1 MNLFQPGP
9 RRRRPPAS
17 TAGTDGPQVEV
28 DESAMTTVEQVEIRL
43 PDGLPLHVRIAGPAD
58 APITVV
64 LLHGWVLDGRTWYR
78 QVGPLAEV
86 ARVVTYDARG
96 HGRSGGIDRAAATL
110 DHLGDDLAEVLR
122 TVAPDGRVV
131 LAGHSLGGMTIMEY
145 AHRHPADFAERV
157 AGLFLLSTTAEGHT
171 HTVYGLPPRVA
182 HLVRVAEMTSAQVLA
197 RLGGWRPH
205 RALTLALRPS
215 LRWLLFG
222 HPCDPADVQLTTK
235 AVARASLGSI
245 GGFRPSVGAQARLET
260 LAALPTVPTAV
271 LVGERDR
278 LTPPAC
284 SVSSAKALPGATLT
298 ICPNAGHMLMLE
310 RPDVVTAALLDVVQT
325 AHDRRRRA

>member
-1 MNLFQPGP
+1 
-9 RRRRPPAS
+9 
-17 TAGTDGPQVEV
+17 
-28 DESAMTTVEQVEIRL
+28 MTTVEQAEIRL
-43 PDGLPLHVRIAGPAD
+43 ADGPRLHVRTAGPPG

-64 LLHGWVLDGRTWYR
+64 LLHGWVLDGRTWHR
-78 QVGPLAEV
+78 QVRPLAKV

-96 HGRSGGIDRAAATL
+96 HGRSGGLRRGAATL
-110 DHLGDDLAEVLR
+110 DRLGDDLAEVLSA
-122 TVAPDGRVV
+122 VAPTGPVV

-145 AHRHPADFAERV
+145 AHRHPEDFAARV
-157 AGLFLLSTTAEGHT
+157 AGLVFLSTTAEGHT

-197 RLGGWRPH
+197 RMGDWRPH

-222 HPCDPADVQLTTK
+222 HPCDPADVRLTTK
-235 AVARASLGSI
+235 AVARAPLGSI
-245 GGFRPSVGAQARLET
+245 GGFRSSVGAQARLDT

-278 LTPPAC
+278 LTPPVCAR
-284 SVSSAKALPGATLT
+284 SIAKALPGAALT
-298 ICPNAGHMLMLE
+298 TCPDAGHMLMLE
-310 RPDVVTAALLDVVQT
+310 RPDVVTAAVLDVVH
-325 AHDRRRRA
+325 AALDRHRKA

>member
-1 MNLFQPGP
+1 
-9 RRRRPPAS
+9 
-17 TAGTDGPQVEV
+17 
-28 DESAMTTVEQVEIRL
+28 MTTVEQAEIRL
-43 PDGLPLHVRIAGPAD
+43 ADGPRLHVRTAGPPG

-64 LLHGWVLDGRTWYR
+64 LLHGWVLDGRTWHR
-78 QVGPLAEV
+78 QVRALAKV

-96 HGRSGGIDRAAATL
+96 HGRSGGIDRSSATL
-110 DHLGDDLAEVLR
+110 DQLGDDLAEVLR
-122 TVAPDGRVV
+122 AVAPTGKVV
-131 LAGHSLGGMTIMEY
+131 LGGHSLGGMTIMEY

-182 HLVRVAEMTSAQVLA
+182 QLVRMAETTSAQVLA
-197 RLGGWRPH
+197 RLGDWRPH
-205 RALTLALRPS
+205 RAFTLALRPS

-222 HPCDPADVQLTTK
+222 YPCDPADVRLTTK
-235 AVARASLGSI
+235 AVMRASLGSI

-278 LTPPAC
+278 LTPPVCAL
-284 SVSSAKALPGATLT
+284 SIAKALPGAALT
-298 ICPNAGHMLMLE
+298 ICPDAGHMLMLE
-310 RPDVVTAALLDVVQT
+310 RPDVVTDALLDVVR
-325 AHDRRRRA
+325 AANDRQRKA

>member
-1 MNLFQPGP
+1 M
-9 RRRRPPAS
+9 
-17 TAGTDGPQVEV
+17 
-28 DESAMTTVEQVEIRL
+28 MTVEQAEIHL
-43 PDGLPLHVRIAGPAD
+43 ADGPRLHVRTAGPPG

-78 QVGPLAEV
+78 QVRPLAKM

-96 HGRSGGIDRAAATL
+96 HGRSSGIDRSTATL
-110 DHLGDDLAEVLR
+110 DQLGDDLAEVLR
-122 TVAPDGRVV
+122 VVVPTGPVV

-145 AHRHPADFAERV
+145 AHRHPADFAARV
-157 AGLFLLSTTAEGHT
+157 AGLFFLSTTAEGHT
-171 HTVYGLPPRVA
+171 HTVYGLPPRLA
-182 HLVRVAEMTSAQVLA
+182 HLVRMAEMTSAHVLA

-205 RALTLALRPS
+205 RALTVALRPS

-235 AVARASLGSI
+235 AVVRASLGSI

-260 LAALPTVPTAV
+260 LATLPTVPTAV

-284 SVSSAKALPGATLT
+284 ARSIVKALPGAALT
-298 ICPNAGHMLMLE
+298 VCPGAGHMLMLE
-310 RPDVVTAALLDVVQT
+310 RPDVVTEALLDVVRAAT
-325 AHDRRRRA
+325 IDAGGHD

>member
-1 MNLFQPGP
+1 
-9 RRRRPPAS
+9 
-17 TAGTDGPQVEV
+17 
-28 DESAMTTVEQVEIRL
+28 MTTVEQAEIRL
-43 PDGLPLHVRIAGPAD
+43 SDGPRLHLRTAGPPG
-58 APITVV
+58 APVTVV
-64 LLHGWVLDGRTWYR
+64 LLHGWVLDGRTWHR
-78 QVGPLAEV
+78 QVLPLAEE

-96 HGRSGGIDRAAATL
+96 HGRSSSVERGSATL
-110 DHLGDDLAEVLR
+110 DQLGDDLAEVLR
-122 TVAPDGRVV
+122 AVAPSGPVV

-145 AHRHPADFAERV
+145 AHRHPADFAARV
-157 AGLFLLSTTAEGHT
+157 GGLFFLSTTAEGHT

-182 HLVRVAEMTSAQVLA
+182 HLIRAAEMTGAQLLA

-222 HPCDPADVQLTTK
+222 HPCDPADVHLTTK

-260 LAALPTVPTAV
+260 LAALPTVPAAV

-278 LTPPAC
+278 LTPPVCA
-284 SVSSAKALPGATLT
+284 VSIAQALPGAALT
-298 ICPNAGHMLMLE
+298 ICPGAGHMLMLE
-310 RPDVVTAALLDVVQT
+310 RPDVVTAALLGVVR
-325 AHDRRRRA
+325 AAADRHRRA

>member
-1 MNLFQPGP
+1 
-9 RRRRPPAS
+9 
-17 TAGTDGPQVEV
+17 
-28 DESAMTTVEQVEIRL
+28 MTTVEQAEIRL
-43 PDGLPLHVRIAGPAD
+43 ADGPRLHVRTAGPPG

-78 QVGPLAEV
+78 QVRPLAKV

-96 HGRSGGIDRAAATL
+96 HGRSSSLGRGAATL
-110 DHLGDDLAEVLR
+110 DRLGDDLAEVVGA
-122 TVAPDGRVV
+122 VAPTGPVV

-145 AHRHPADFAERV
+145 AHRHPEDFAARV
-157 AGLFLLSTTAEGHT
+157 AGLLFLSTTAEGHT
-171 HTVYGLPPRVA
+171 HTVYGLPTRVA
-182 HLVRVAEMTSAQVLA
+182 QLVRMAEMTSAHVLA
-197 RLGGWRPH
+197 RMGDWRPH

-222 HPCDPADVQLTTK
+222 HPCDPADVRLTAK
-235 AVARASLGSI
+235 AVVRAPLGSI
-245 GGFRPSVGAQARLET
+245 GGFRHSVGAQARLET

-284 SVSSAKALPGATLT
+284 ALSIAKALPGAALT
-298 ICPNAGHMLMLE
+298 VCPDAGHMLMLE
-310 RPDVVTAALLDVVQT
+310 RPDVVTAALLDVVN
-325 AHDRRRRA
+325 AALDRHRGA